1 MVSDSDSAVTG
12 SSTASVRSDSAEGVG
27 RRGRRLG
34 LSANWSRA
42 TVRDK
47 MGAASLSASVIYSW
61 CRSGIVHSGEK
72 TMANDMVG
80 WGILVLVLTAATS
93 STQAKRYDR

>member
-1 MVSDSDSAVTG
+1 MVSDSVFALTG
-12 SSTASVRSDSAEGVG
+12 STTASDSAEGVG

-47 MGAASLSASVIYSW
+47 MGAASLSATVIYSW
-61 CRSGIVHSGEK
+61 CRSGIVHFGEK
-72 TMANDMVG
+72 TMTNAMVA